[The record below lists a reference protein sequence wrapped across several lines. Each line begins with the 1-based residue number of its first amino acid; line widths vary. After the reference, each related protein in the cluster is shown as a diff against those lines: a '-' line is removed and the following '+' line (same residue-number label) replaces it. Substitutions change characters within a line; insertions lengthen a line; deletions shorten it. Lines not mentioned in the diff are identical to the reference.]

1 MALSALTAFNDY
13 LITGNNE
20 IVYGSYKR
28 YWRSN
33 GVIEYIPINY
43 VELTLIPTGAN
54 NTRTDLILTYA
65 NKDQV
70 KITYKL
76 YLQNSNHYYME
87 WELWL
92 ADKNGNK
99 IKTGGNWSSSFEF
112 IEGNGRIPFANCFYM
127 VTEIEWGTRPTTI
140 AGDQAAVFHPIGG
153 ILYERFN
160 RTTPLTGWKP
170 MRPGEWEWEEFSDN
184 FLLLAGSPTVDSDND
199 MNGYITVIDNGGD
212 GTPYRDIG
220 TEPTGPDP
228 SGTGGGDTPSTD
240 GGDAVDF
247 PVLPSVNAISTGLIS
262 VYNPSNQNLR
272 DLAGVLWGNDF
283 EQSIK
288 KILNDPF
295 DGIIGLSMIPF
306 SPTTSGSINCHIGNF
321 DTEISMPVVSAQY
334 YTIDFGSLNIPESW
348 KNALDYSPTTEC
360 EIYLPFVGFRSLK
373 VEDVVGNTVSLK
385 YNIDVLTGSG
395 IAMIKCGDKVLYNY
409 PCKVS
414 YDIPL
419 TGSNKA
425 ALYTGLI
432 NIAMSGLAGAARGGA
447 MGAIGG
453 AATSAIQTATS
464 KQSSIEKSGAITSN
478 TGVLADFTPY
488 IVLRRPIQSM
498 PKNFKNIKGYQ
509 SNITATLGT
518 LKGYTEVD
526 YVHLTGFDMATDAE
540 LQEIEKLLKTGVII

>member
-1 MALSALTAFNDY
+1 MAINALTAFNDY
-13 LITGNNE
+13 LITGNNQ
-20 IVYGSYKR
+20 IVYGTYKR
-28 YWRSN
+28 YWRQTN
-33 GVIEYIPINY
+33 VIEYIPANF
-43 VELTLIPTGAN
+43 VEFTFIPTGATN
-54 NTRTDLILTYA
+54 SRTDTILTYA
-65 NKDQV
+65 NKDQI

-76 YLQNSNHYYME
+76 YLADQTHYHLD

-92 ADKNGNK
+92 ADKNGTK
-99 IKTGGNWSSSFEF
+99 IKTGGQWSDNFQF
-112 IEGNGRIPFANCFYM
+112 IEGNGRIPFANCFYCASGIQWPY
-127 VTEIEWGTRPTTI
+127 TNTTVV
-140 AGDQAAVFHPIGG
+140 GDAAETFWPIGR
-153 ILYERFN
+153 IIYERFN
-160 RTTPLTGWKP
+160 TTTPLTGWKTFR
-170 MRPGEWEWEEFSDN
+170 MGEWEFNDFSTN
-184 FLLLAGSPTVDSDND
+184 FLVLTGSPSLTDDNELTAF
-199 MNGYITVIDNGGD
+199 YTLADNGGD
-212 GTPYRDIG
+212 GTPYRDVG

-247 PVLPSVNAISTGLIS
+247 PGLPSVSAISTGLIS

-272 DLAGVLWGNDF
+272 DLASALWGNDF
-283 EQSIK
+283 EQTIK

-295 DGIIGLSMIPF
+295 DGIIGLSLIPF
-306 SPTTSGSINCHIGNF
+306 SPTTAGSINCKIGNF
-321 DTEISMPVVSAQY
+321 DSEIAMPIVSAQY

-360 EIYLPFVGFRSLK
+360 DIYLPFVGFRSLK

-385 YNIDVLTGSG
+385 YNVDILTGSG
-395 IAMIKCGDKVLYNY
+395 IAIIKCGDKVLYDY

-425 ALYTGLI
+425 AFYTGLI
-432 NIAMSGLAGAARGGA
+432 NVAMSGIAGAAKGGA

-540 LQEIEKLLKTGVII
+540 LQEIEKLLKTGVIL